1 MRSEEDFAE
10 KLQYVRE
17 NPVRKGL
24 VTAPEEWRFGGRVA
38 ELRW

>member
-1 MRSEEDFAE
+1 MRSEGDFAE
-10 KLQYVRE
+10 KLRYVRE

-24 VTAPEEWRFGGRVA
+24 VKTPEEWRFGGRVE